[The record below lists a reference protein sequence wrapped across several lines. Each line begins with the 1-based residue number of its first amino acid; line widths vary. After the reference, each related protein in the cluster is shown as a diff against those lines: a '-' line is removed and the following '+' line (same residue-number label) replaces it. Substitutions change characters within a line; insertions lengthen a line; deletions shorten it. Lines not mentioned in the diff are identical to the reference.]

1 MKEREEIKKV
11 WEKQPEKFP
20 FFLQE
25 NPDIFPKID
34 LERKKENETFVQAL
48 SERLRKKYQQ
58 RPKEEERREQWEQE
72 LEQDLWDFLKKEKIL
87 FITEWMSEEKLAAF
101 KRETRRFVEQVRG
114 FDQTLNQAQ
123 IWQALRNYFIY
134 AILVDM
140 QGEEQNAG
148 EPILAYSLLYPYT
161 DNYIDDERVSRQEKE
176 RYNRMI
182 ALKLKGGN
190 VLPQNPLEEKTCCLL
205 DMIGKVYKET
215 KRLKVESVLLQLL
228 EAQNC
233 SIRQQKTEITEAEIL
248 DISIWKGSSSV
259 LADYLFST
267 ENWLERE
274 ERFYLKFGFLLQL
287 VDDLQD
293 IEEDQK
299 AGSRTLMT
307 KAAEQKR
314 LEQRM
319 NRLLWFGWNVIRE
332 FEPRNPELKGFV
344 VKNCV
349 EVTLFAASMN
359 PQFFSKEYLKT
370 FEPYLPFTLEFL
382 KKMKKKQKKSRYG
395 IQIDGNNSVKQVVN
409 SRNI

>member
-48 SERLRKKYQQ
+48 SERLHKKFQQ

-72 LEQDLWDFLKKEKIL
+72 LEQDLWDFLRKEKIL
-87 FITEWMSEEKLAAF
+87 FITEWMSEEKLEAF
-101 KRETRRFVEQVRG
+101 KREARRFVEQVRG
-114 FDQTLNQAQ
+114 FDQTLNKAQ

-161 DNYIDDERVSRQEKE
+161 DNYIDDERVSSREKE

-205 DMIGKVYKET
+205 DMIGKAYKET
-215 KRLKVESVLLQLL
+215 KRKKVESILLQLL

-314 LEQRM
+314 LEQRV

-332 FEPRNPELKGFV
+332 FEPRNPELK
-344 VKNCV
+344 
-349 EVTLFAASMN
+349 
-359 PQFFSKEYLKT
+359 
-370 FEPYLPFTLEFL
+370 
-382 KKMKKKQKKSRYG
+382 
-395 IQIDGNNSVKQVVN
+395 
-409 SRNI
+409 

>member
-1 MKEREEIKKV
+1 MKEREEIKKA

-25 NPDIFPKID
+25 NPDIFPEID
-34 LERKKENETFVQAL
+34 LEQKKENEAFVQAL
-48 SERLRKKYQQ
+48 FGRLQKKFQQ
-58 RPKEEERREQWEQE
+58 RPKEEERRKQWEQE
-72 LEQDLWDFLKKEKIL
+72 LERDLWDFLVKEKIL
-87 FITEWMSEEKLAAF
+87 FITEWMGEEKLAAF
-101 KRETRRFVEQVRG
+101 KRETKHFVEQVRG

-134 AILVDM
+134 AMLVDM
-140 QGEEQNAG
+140 QGEKQNAG

-182 ALKLKGGN
+182 ALKLNGKT

-205 DMIGKVYKET
+205 DMIGRAYKEAE
-215 KRLKVESVLLQLL
+215 RQRVEGVLLQLL
-228 EAQNC
+228 EAQSC
-233 SIRQQKTEITEAEIL
+233 SIRQQKAEITEAEIL

-267 ENWLERE
+267 ENWLEQE
-274 ERFYLKFGFLLQL
+274 EKFYLKFGFLLQL

-293 IEEDQK
+293 VEEDQRI
-299 AGSRTLMT
+299 GSHTLMT

-314 LEQRM
+314 LEQRV

-344 VKNCV
+344 LKNCI
-349 EVTLFAASMN
+349 EVTLLAASMN
-359 PQFFSKEYLKT
+359 LQFFSKEYLKA

-382 KKMKKKQKKSRYG
+382 KKMKKKSRHG
-395 IQIDGNNSVKQVVN
+395 MQIDGNNSAKTLVN

>member
-48 SERLRKKYQQ
+48 SERLHKKFQQ

-72 LEQDLWDFLKKEKIL
+72 LEQDLWDFLRKEKIL
-87 FITEWMSEEKLAAF
+87 FITEWMSEEKLEAF
-101 KRETRRFVEQVRG
+101 KREARRFVEQVRG
-114 FDQTLNQAQ
+114 FDQTLNKAQ

-161 DNYIDDERVSRQEKE
+161 DNYIDDERVSSREKE

-205 DMIGKVYKET
+205 DMIGKAYKET
-215 KRLKVESVLLQLL
+215 KRKKVESILLQLL

-259 LADYLFST
+259 LADFLNRKLVGAGRKILFKIWVSASACRRFAGYRRGS
-267 ENWLERE
+267 EGWKPYADDKGGGAEAFGAARE
-274 ERFYLKFGFLLQL
+274 PPAL
-287 VDDLQD
+287 V
-293 IEEDQK
+293 
-299 AGSRTLMT
+299 
-307 KAAEQKR
+307 R
-314 LEQRM
+314 LE
-319 NRLLWFGWNVIRE
+319 
-332 FEPRNPELKGFV
+332 
-344 VKNCV
+344 CD
-349 EVTLFAASMN
+349 
-359 PQFFSKEYLKT
+359 
-370 FEPYLPFTLEFL
+370 
-382 KKMKKKQKKSRYG
+382 SR
-395 IQIDGNNSVKQVVN
+395 I
-409 SRNI
+409 